1 MARPAP
7 RASLLERSAIVLA
20 FFFLLSIHLGV
31 IVALINKPPRL
42 DESEQLQGSIMMAR
56 GERMYKDFA
65 EHHSPFF
72 SVVLWTFAP
81 ADGGDRSVDLYL
93 VRARTVSALFG
104 IVAIVVVAWIVWK
117 ASGKAYSAIIFVAL
131 LLSNSL
137 LWARAFAE
145 VRAEPPSLA
154 LWWLGTA
161 LVLLPGDESR
171 RNTVFRGLGIGLVA
185 QACLWNPK
193 WPVSSVVVGVI
204 FLLALRRQ
212 WRTSR
217 GNVAIAVIA
226 GITVA
231 ASGLLVIASMIDLQ
245 AFLGSTFG
253 LTAALVQWSRAH
265 QLAQSAHMPVP
276 WAACPS
282 VFRLTNII
290 PAAAVVVF
298 GVWSQRHCVHN
309 ARLVWSIMAIAAA
322 SLIEIRFVYPY
333 PALWLQYFVLWSI
346 VGAAILALVPQVG
359 LALLERL
366 APRSAIM
373 KKPVLVT
380 LTLLALLAATDAIPH
395 SFNVPDPDKVS
406 DRYLR
411 ARLGPKDTV
420 WMDMTRF
427 PIGSRQASYYWFGF
441 RELVP
446 AALKYAQTAEGRKFL
461 PPLREEDLP
470 PCRLERGLEPNL
482 RFLNS
487 RSHYDRLP
495 IVLACFDRLE
505 ARGLVARTPF
515 EDVYSVVRPAAR

>member
-1 MARPAP
+1 MARSAP
-7 RASLLERSAIVLA
+7 RASPFERSAIALA
-20 FFFLLSIHLGV
+20 FFFLLAIHVGV
-31 IVALINKPPRL
+31 IVALIDKPPRL

-81 ADGGDRSVDLYL
+81 ADGGENAVGLYL
-93 VRARTVSALFG
+93 IRARAVSALFG
-104 IVAIVVVAWIVWK
+104 TVAIAVAAWIVWK
-117 ASGKAYSAIIFVAL
+117 ASGKAYAAIIFIAL
-131 LLSNSL
+131 LLANSL

-154 LWWLGTA
+154 LWWMGTA
-161 LVLLPGDESR
+161 LVLLPDDQSR
-171 RNTVFRGLGIGLVA
+171 RNAMFRGLGIGLVA

-193 WPVSSVVVGVI
+193 WPVASLVIGVI
-204 FLLALRRQ
+204 FLLALKRSSRR
-212 WRTSR
+212 
-217 GNVAIAVIA
+217 NIVIAIAT
-226 GITVA
+226 GLTVA
-231 ASGLLVIASMIDLQ
+231 AGGLLVIVPMIDLR

-253 LTAALVQWSRAH
+253 LTATLVQWSRGH
-265 QLAQSAHMPVP
+265 QMAQPTSMPVP
-276 WAACPS
+276 WATCPS
-282 VFRLTNII
+282 IFHLTNVI
-290 PAAAVVVF
+290 PAAAVIAF
-298 GVWSQRHCVHN
+298 GIWSKRHCVRN
-309 ARLVWSIMAIAAA
+309 ARLVWSILAIAAA

-333 PALWLQYFVLWSI
+333 PALWLQYFVLWSMA
-346 VGAAILALVPQVG
+346 GAAILALVPQVG

-366 APRSAIM
+366 APRSAMM
-373 KKPVLVT
+373 KKPAVVT

-395 SFNVPDPDKVS
+395 SFHVPDPDTVS

-411 ARLGPKDTV
+411 ARLGPRDTV

-446 AALKYAQTAEGRKFL
+446 AALKYAQTPAGRKLL
-461 PPLREEDLP
+461 PQLREEDLP

-505 ARGLVARTPF
+505 ARGLAVRTPF